1 MAKILAVPV
10 SPDQEAL
17 GRDAIDTAGKPDAFR
32 DATVAYFAHGGAE
45 FEIRVQLCTD
55 LDAMP
60 VEDASVQWPE
70 DRSPYRPVARL
81 VLPKQDAMSGA
92 RSAFVTESMSF
103 RPGHA
108 LAAHRPLGSLMRA
121 RLATYPALAAYRE
134 RQNGARPVEPATLD
148 QIPD

>member
-1 MAKILAVPV
+1 MAKITAVPM
-10 SPDQEAL
+10 SPGQEAL
-17 GRDAIDTAGKPDAFR
+17 SRDAMDTSGNLDTFR
-32 DATVAYFAHGGAE
+32 DATVDYFARGGAE

-81 VLPKQDAMSGA
+81 VLPKQNAMSEA
-92 RSAFVTESMSF
+92 RSRFVTEAISF

-108 LAAHRPLGSLMRA
+108 LASHRPLGSLRPWRPTESGRTPSA
-121 RLATYPALAAYRE
+121 RWSPR
-134 RQNGARPVEPATLD
+134 R
-148 QIPD
+148 